1 MLKESN
7 ETRNMIRNLDLKINV
22 LVALGATV
30 TIVYLYKKW
39 KSRKSET
46 GRPVVDDSQTNSN
59 IPTAFPNASLPDIVR

>member
-22 LVALGATV
+22 LVALGTTV

-59 IPTAFPNASLPDIVR
+59 IPIAVPNASLPDIVR